1 MLTVKELQEWE
12 HYDAF
17 IEIRREEFKDEG
29 ETTEKF
35 LGRVEAGKY
44 EDIAQIVFSTVLFD
58 TMPKW
63 KKIWMEL
70 VDGEA

>member
-35 LGRVEAGKY
+35 LAKVEAGKY
-44 EDIAQIVFSTVLFD
+44 EDLAHVVIATTRFATR
-58 TMPKW
+58 PEW
-63 KKIWMEL
+63 KAIWWEL
-70 VDGEA
+70 VDG